1 MTDPKRLSCAW
12 TSGCYSHKAMQTKS
26 PTITDRMEVYISLV
40 LIVFAV
46 ITAFPYAEKMMTTS
60 LWNDELY
67 TISNFSSA
75 GLVRTLTDYHAPN
88 NHIFFNALNALTPG
102 GGVYHPAKARMW
114 PLFSFVAMCIV
125 LCGFLWWRKHYF
137 ESAVMAQVA
146 MANHDLIDCALQARG
161 YGFLLFFAAV
171 STVLTVRFLQSRNE
185 RTFAW
190 LGFCTA
196 LGTWTIPVYGFFGGL
211 LMLILY
217 FREPNRKIL
226 YIGVFTIAIITLFHL
241 PVMKQLFDNMSS
253 YRSEWGSLYANFDA
267 VVQTFAAYMPPFFRP
282 MTTSS
287 TMFLLFGPLAI
298 LAWDTSRGG
307 LQDAALALVLAVVG
321 FLAACLTL
329 GTTPVRTTSF
339 VVLPL
344 ACAWVFLLGDYWR
357 RLARNG
363 VKLLLLSAVCALFLG
378 MDYTI
383 LSGFKFSPIEN
394 WMGAGQAIER
404 IFPKTA
410 HVYCNQTPQ
419 YLKVYLAPDRRL
431 DNAFDKARFVE
442 GTQIFGDNDFASD
455 KRFNSQQVSPT
466 GADILL
472 PQRKWR
478 GEYFIVSYSAPK
490 DKFVDKVLV
499 NGGQAYEKGA
509 LPDQG
514 IKIGGQGADH
524 MTIELQKGI
533 VYRSVCL
540 LFEGNYPHR
549 VKLRVN
555 AISSDAMR
563 QLADTDI
570 YAGRNSV
577 AIALHDTETRA
588 VEVAFPNT
596 TGASLRIKDIWAY
609 PQAGA
614 YTHPKK

>member
-1 MTDPKRLSCAW
+1 MTAPLSLSLTW
-12 TSGCYSHKAMQTKS
+12 TSRCYSHNAMQTKS
-26 PTITDRMEVYISLV
+26 PTITVRMEVYLSIV
-40 LIVFAV
+40 LIVCAV

-60 LWNDELY
+60 LWNDELL
-67 TISNFSSA
+67 TIRSFSSA
-75 GLVRTLTDYHAPN
+75 GLLRTLTDYPQPN

-102 GGVYHPAKARMW
+102 GGIYHPARARMW
-114 PLFSFVAMCIV
+114 SLFSFIAMCMV
-125 LCGFLWWRKHYF
+125 LCGFFWWRKHYL
-137 ESAVMAQVA
+137 ESAIAAQVA

-161 YGFLLFFAAV
+161 YGFLFFFAAV
-171 STVLTVRFLQSRNE
+171 STVLTVRFLQSPSE

-196 LGTWTIPVYGFFGGL
+196 LGTWTIPVYSLFGGL
-211 LMLILY
+211 LMLIL
-217 FREPNRKIL
+217 FLRELKREML
-226 YIGVFTIAIITLFHL
+226 YLGVFTIAMITLLYL
-241 PVMKQLFDNMSS
+241 PVMKELFYSMSS
-253 YRSEWGSLYANFDA
+253 YSDDWGYLYAHFDA

-282 MTTSS
+282 MTTTS
-287 TMFLLFGPLAI
+287 TIFLLFGPLAI
-298 LAWDTSRGG
+298 LAWDTSRDG
-307 LQDAALALVLAVVG
+307 LQDAALTLVLAVIG

-329 GTTPVRTTSF
+329 GTTPVRTTAF

-344 ACAWVFLLGDYWR
+344 SCAWAFLLAGYWR
-357 RLARNG
+357 RLARNTL
-363 VKLLLLSAVCALFLG
+363 KLALLLGVCALFLG

-394 WMGAGQAIER
+394 WMGAGQAIEK

-410 HVYCNQTPQ
+410 HVYCNHAPQ
-419 YLKVYLAPDRRL
+419 YLKVYLAPERPL
-431 DNAFDKARFVE
+431 DNAFDKARFIE
-442 GTQIFGDNDFASD
+442 GTQIYADNDFASD

-490 DKFVDKVLV
+490 DKFVDKILV
-499 NGGQAYEKGA
+499 NGGQDYEKGA

-555 AISSDAMR
+555 AISSDAAR
-563 QLADTDI
+563 QLSDTDI

-577 AIALHDTETRA
+577 AMALHDTETRA
-588 VEVAFPNT
+588 VEVVFLNT
-596 TGASLRIKDIWAY
+596 TGANLRIKDVWAY